1 MKIAIEAQ
9 RIFRKNKHGMDFVA
23 LEAIRE
29 LQELDKQNEYYIL
42 VSPGEDRCLNETHNF
57 HIVEIK
63 VPTYPLWEQ
72 YGLPRALK
80 RIKPDMLHCTS
91 NTAPLYCNVP
101 LVLTLHDVIF
111 MEKRQGKKSSSLYQ
125 QMGWYYRRW
134 NVPRI
139 LRKCTQIITV
149 SHFEAARISSVM
161 NIPQEKI
168 LTVYNGFSH
177 HFRQVGRSEYASTV
191 NKYCE
196 SPNYFFFLGNTD
208 PKKNTLRTLKA
219 YARYLQQS
227 RTNVCHLLIAD
238 LDESVIDAYLQE
250 GGITHIKPYLR
261 FPGYIANTDLPAIY
275 SGAQAF
281 IYTSLRE
288 SFGIPILEA
297 MACGTPV
304 ITSNTSAIPEI
315 AGEGAILV
323 DPTDEKAIADKML
336 HVAQDREYCVQQIEY
351 GLQRVKN
358 FSWRR
363 TAEELL
369 KVYQSLSGK

>member
-23 LEAIRE
+23 LETIRE

-42 VSPGEDRCLNETHNF
+42 VSPGEDRCLCETPNF
-57 HIVEIK
+57 HVVEIK

-80 RIKPDMLHCTS
+80 RIKPDLLHCTS

-177 HFRQVGRSEYASTV
+177 HFKPVGRKEYADTV

-196 SPNYFFFLGNTD
+196 SPDYFFFLGNTD

-219 YARYLQQS
+219 YAHYLQQS

-250 GGITHIKPYLR
+250 GEITHIKPYLR
-261 FPGYIANTDLPAIY
+261 FPGYIPNTDLPAIY

-336 HVAQDREYCVQQIEY
+336 HVAEDREYCVQQIEY

-358 FSWRR
+358 FSWKR

-369 KVYQSLSGK
+369 KVYQSIGK